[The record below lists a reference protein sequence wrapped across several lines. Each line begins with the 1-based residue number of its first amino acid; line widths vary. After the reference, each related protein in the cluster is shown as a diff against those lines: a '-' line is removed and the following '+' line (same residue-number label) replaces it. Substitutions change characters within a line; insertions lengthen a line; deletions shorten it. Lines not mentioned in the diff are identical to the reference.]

1 MTRSDVLTRLATAL
15 VFAVFVVG
23 DIYILLVAY
32 RYETQ
37 GATVPLVYL
46 ILAGVVSVYP
56 ANGATATVRDTIY
69 SVRASRAAGKEA
81 NRGQ

>member
-32 RYETQ
+32 HYETQ
-37 GATVPLVYL
+37 GTTAPLIYL
-46 ILAGVVSVYP
+46 ILAGAVSVSL
-56 ANGATATVRDTIY
+56 ANGVADTVRDTIY

-81 NRGQ
+81 RRG